1 VTSGTER
8 VAPGAPGAWNANGHV
23 IVCGLGGAGLRTV
36 EQLHLSGVPV
46 VVVDDNPDVRL
57 ARVVQGWGVPHV
69 QRSAHL
75 GDGLAEA
82 GLDRALAVICTEAN
96 ELATLEIALRVR
108 EARPGVRLVVQ
119 LANPSVGRALE
130 RVTGPGSVLDVA
142 DLAAPSFVEACLG
155 VPAHELELGGERF
168 AVVQV
173 MTGPDDS
180 VNPTFR
186 GHFGNLAPVAIMPA
200 DGGAMELCPGRDH
213 PVSEGDRVAVLGTTA
228 ELERVGVDVPR
239 ATRMA
244 WAKVPILRKLRRRA
258 AGVMQT
264 DAKGLVF
271 VLAGVLA
278 LIVMATVVLKLAYV
292 DPTTHAHLNLLESLY
307 FTVETVATVGFGDY
321 SFAAQSAWLQTFA
334 IVFIVAGVTLV
345 TTAFALFTNV
355 LVSRRIEQSLGRR
368 RVPGMSGH
376 VVVIG
381 LGSVGIRVVEGLLA
395 KGRRVVVV
403 ERDDDNRYLGR
414 ARALGVPVVVADA
427 TQRQTHTMVNLA
439 DASAVAVLTSAD
451 LTNIET
457 GLAVRE
463 VLADRWEQVP
473 VVLRVFDRN
482 LARMMEQNFG
492 FRHVRSTSALA
503 APWFVGAALGLDVL
517 GTFYVDQQPFLVGR
531 LQVAPGGGLE
541 GLAMQDLSART
552 RVIAL
557 SRASAQGTLEHPPRR
572 GTRFAGGDQAYLLGP
587 YDEILRVL
595 RRDQSVDLASS
606 TVTVDPG
613 LSAASG
619 SGATGSGATGGSGPS
634 RSQAGA
640 PLLGDAPAL
649 DQTAAPQTVVTTNRL
664 TT

>member
-1 VTSGTER
+1 MND
-8 VAPGAPGAWNANGHV
+8 PGPQGNAVPEPGAWNAKGHV
-23 IVCGLGGAGLRTV
+23 IVCGLRGAGLRTV

-46 VVVDDNPDVRL
+46 VVVDDDPDLRL
-57 ARVVQGWGVPHV
+57 ARVVQGWGVPHIH
-69 QRSAHL
+69 RSAQL
-75 GDGLAEA
+75 GDGLTEA
-82 GLDRALAVICTEAN
+82 GLDRAVAVICTETN

-108 EARPGVRLVVQ
+108 ESRPDVRLVVQ
-119 LANPSVGRALE
+119 LANPAVGSALE

-155 VPAHELELGGERF
+155 LQSHELELGGERF

-173 MTGPDDS
+173 IVGEHRGMT
-180 VNPTFR
+180 PTFR
-186 GHFGNLAPVAIMPA
+186 GHFGTLAPVAIMPDA
-200 DGGAMELCPGRDH
+200 GDMEVCPGRDH
-213 PVSEGDRVAVLGTTA
+213 PVAEGDRVAVLGTIA
-228 ELERVGVDVPR
+228 ELEHVGIAMPR
-239 ATRMA
+239 AARTARV
-244 WAKVPILRKLRRRA
+244 KVPLLRKLRRRA

-264 DAKGLVF
+264 NAKGLVF
-271 VLAGVLA
+271 VLAGVVA
-278 LIVMATVVLKLAYV
+278 LVVAASIVLHLGYV
-292 DPTTHAHLNLLESLY
+292 DPATHAHPGVLKSLY

-321 SFAAQSAWLQTFA
+321 SYAAQSVWLQAFA
-334 IVFIVAGVTLV
+334 IVFIVVGVTLV

-368 RVPGMSGH
+368 RVPGMVGH

-395 KGRRVVVV
+395 RGRRVVVV
-403 ERDDDNRYLGR
+403 ERDDDNRYLAR

-427 TQRQTHTMVNLA
+427 TQRQTHTMVNLS

-457 GLAVRE
+457 GLSVRE
-463 VLADRWEQVP
+463 ELADRWEQVP

-482 LARMMEQNFG
+482 LAHMMEQNFG

-531 LQVAPGGGLE
+531 VRVAPGGGLE

-557 SRASAQGTLEHPPRR
+557 RRGPRGRHPRASPSPGNPVR
-572 GTRFAGGDQAYLLGP
+572 GW
-587 YDEILRVL
+587 
-595 RRDQSVDLASS
+595 
-606 TVTVDPG
+606 
-613 LSAASG
+613 
-619 SGATGSGATGGSGPS
+619 
-634 RSQAGA
+634 
-640 PLLGDAPAL
+640 
-649 DQTAAPQTVVTTNRL
+649 
-664 TT
+664 

>member
-1 VTSGTER
+1 VSD
-8 VAPGAPGAWNANGHV
+8 PDAWNADGHV
-23 IVCGLGGAGLRTV
+23 IVCGLRGAGLRTV
-36 EQLHLSGVPV
+36 EQLHLAGVPV
-46 VVVDDNPDVRL
+46 VVVDDDPDLRL
-57 ARVVQGWGVPHV
+57 ARVVQGWGVAHIH
-69 QRSAHL
+69 RSAHL
-75 GDGLAEA
+75 GDGLTEA
-82 GLDRALAVICTEAN
+82 GLDRALAVICTETN

-108 EARPGVRLVVQ
+108 EARPDVRLVVQ

-155 VPAHELELGGERF
+155 LRSHELDLGGERF

-173 MTGPDDS
+173 VAGEHHGM
-180 VNPTFR
+180 NPTFR
-186 GHFGNLAPVAIMPA
+186 GHFGTLAPVAIMPG

-213 PVSEGDRVAVLGTTA
+213 PVVEGDRVAVLGTTA
-228 ELERVGVDVPR
+228 ELERLGVDVPR
-239 ATRMA
+239 ASRA
-244 WAKVPILRKLRRRA
+244 KRLKVPLLRKLRRRA

-264 DAKGLVF
+264 NAKGLVF
-271 VLAGVLA
+271 VLAGVVA
-278 LIVMATVVLKLAYV
+278 LVVTATVVLHLAYV
-292 DPTTHAHLNLLESLY
+292 DTTTHAHPDLLKSLY

-321 SFAAQSAWLQTFA
+321 SFAAQSAWLQAFA
-334 IVFIVAGVTLV
+334 IAFIVVGVTLV

-368 RVPGMSGH
+368 RVPGMVGH

-403 ERDDDNRYLGR
+403 EHDDDNRYLGR
-414 ARALGVPVVVADA
+414 ARALGVPVVIADA
-427 TQRQTHTMVNLA
+427 TQRQTHTMVNLF

-457 GLAVRE
+457 GLSVRE
-463 VLADRWEQVP
+463 ALAERWEQVP

-482 LARMMEQNFG
+482 LAHMMEQNFG

-531 LQVAPGGGLE
+531 AHVTAGGGLE

-557 SRASAQGTLEHPPRR
+557 RRADGDGRLEHPPRR
-572 GTRFAGGDQAYLLGP
+572 GTRFQGGDQACLLGP

-595 RRDQSVDLASS
+595 RRDQS
-606 TVTVDPG
+606 
-613 LSAASG
+613 
-619 SGATGSGATGGSGPS
+619 TGSVGTLPSETLPSGGGTGPSHSGPTPPDAA
-634 RSQAGA
+634 RAGA
-640 PLLGDAPAL
+640 DAPAPPVTAT
-649 DQTAAPQTVVTTNRL
+649 DGQIAAPQIVLTTNPL